1 MKEIINNTKNI
12 YMIGIGGI
20 GMSALAK
27 YFRQKSKK
35 VAGYDRTPSSITRD
49 LECRGISIHYEDS
62 VAEIP
67 ETFLDKNNTI
77 VIYTPA
83 IPPDHGELTYFL
95 KNEFKVFKRSEILG
109 AITEQYDSICVAGT
123 HGKTTVTTMITWL
136 LHKSSIPCISF
147 MGGIS
152 KNFNDNFLF
161 NENPQFVIAEADE
174 FDRSFLKL
182 HPNIAVITSVDSDHL
197 DVYKNYTAIKE
208 SFLSFVKLLPENGKL
223 IIKYDA
229 LHILNH
235 TSHNFSIYTYSLD
248 NKNSDYYAKN
258 IKKVDDS
265 YTFDIVTPN
274 TIIKGL
280 SLSHPG
286 LLNVENAVAAIAVA
300 TQLGLSE
307 RDIKENLK
315 EFKGSQRRFDVIFK
329 NKNIIYID
337 DYAHHPKELE
347 TFISSVR
354 DLYPGKKISGIFQ
367 PHLYSRTRDFA
378 DEFAESLSKLDQLI
392 LLDIYPAREEPIP
405 GITSEIIFNKVKLKE
420 KVLLSKNELMNYLN
434 SIKTDI
440 LLTMGAGD
448 ISNFVK
454 PIQQLLSAKY
464 EKNN

>member
-1 MKEIINNTKNI
+1 MKEIIKNTKNI

-109 AITEQYDSICVAGT
+109 AITEQHNAICIAGT

-136 LHKSSIPCISF
+136 LHKSNIPCISF

-182 HPNIAVITSVDSDHL
+182 HPDIAVVTSVDSDHL

-235 TSHNFSIYTYSLD
+235 NSHNFSIFTYSLD

-258 IKKVDDS
+258 IKKIDDS
-265 YTFDIVTPN
+265 YTFDVVTPN

-286 LLNVENAVAAIAVA
+286 LLNIENAVAAIAVA

-307 RDIKENLK
+307 KDIKENLK
-315 EFKGSQRRFDVIFK
+315 EFKGSQRRFDIIYK
-329 NKNIIYID
+329 DKNIIYID

-354 DLYPGKKISGIFQ
+354 DLYPGKKITGIFQ

-378 DEFAESLSKLDQLI
+378 NEFAESLSKLDQLI

-405 GITSEIIFNKVKLKE
+405 GVTSEIIFNKVKINE
-420 KVLLSKNELMNYLN
+420 KLLINKNELMDYLKN
-434 SIKTDI
+434 LNTDI

-454 PIQQLLSAKY
+454 PIQQLLSIKY
-464 EKNN
+464 EKDN

>member
-1 MKEIINNTKNI
+1 MKELINNTKNI
-12 YMIGIGGI
+12 YMLGIGGI

-35 VAGYDRTPSSITRD
+35 VAGYDRNPSSITKD

-67 ETFLDKNNTI
+67 ETFLDKNDTL
-77 VIYTPA
+77 VVYTPA
-83 IPPDHGELTYFL
+83 IPSDHGELNYFL

-109 AITEQYDSICVAGT
+109 IITEQYNSICIAGT

-136 LHKSSIPCISF
+136 IYKANIPCLSF

-152 KNFNDNFLF
+152 KNFNDNFLYH
-161 NENPQFVIAEADE
+161 ENPQYVVAEADE

-182 HPNIAVITSVDSDHL
+182 HPDIAVITSVDSDHL

-208 SFLSFVKLLPENGKL
+208 SFNSFVKLLPNNGKL

-229 LHILNH
+229 LPILNH
-235 TSHNFSIYTYSLD
+235 NHNNLIIYTYSLE
-248 NKNSDYYAKN
+248 NRNSDYYAKN
-258 IKKVDDS
+258 IRRVDDY
-265 YTFDIVTPN
+265 YTFDVVTPT
-274 TIIKGL
+274 TIIKNL
-280 SLSHPG
+280 TLSHPG
-286 LLNVENAVAAIAVA
+286 LLNIENALAAIAVA
-300 TQLGLSE
+300 TQLGISE
-307 RDIKENLK
+307 KDIKENLK
-315 EFKGSQRRFDVIFK
+315 DFKGSQRRFDIIYK

-337 DYAHHPKELE
+337 DYAHHPRELE

-354 DLYPGKKISGIFQ
+354 DLYPHKKVTGIFQ

-378 DEFAESLSKLDQLI
+378 SEFAESLSKLDSLI

-405 GITSEIIFNKVKLKE
+405 NVSSKIIFDKVKLTE
-420 KVLLSKNELMNYLN
+420 KTLLNKHELIDYLKNIN
-434 SIKTDI
+434 TDI

-448 ISNFVK
+448 ISNFVN
-454 PIQQLLSAKY
+454 PIYQLLVSKY
-464 EKNN
+464 EKNS

>member
-1 MKEIINNTKNI
+1 MKEIINNIKNI

-27 YFRQKSKK
+27 YFRHNSKK
-35 VAGYDRTPSSITRD
+35 VAGYDRTPSNITKD
-49 LECRGISIHYEDS
+49 LESRGISIHYEDS

-83 IPPDHGELTYFL
+83 IPPDHGELNYFL
-95 KNEFKVFKRSEILG
+95 KNDFKVFKRSEILG
-109 AITEQYDSICVAGT
+109 AITEQYDSICIAGT

-136 LHKSSIPCISF
+136 LYKANFPCISF

-161 NENPQFVIAEADE
+161 HEKPQYVIAEADE

-208 SFLSFVKLLPENGKL
+208 SFNSFVKLLPDNGKL

-229 LHILNH
+229 QHILNH
-235 TSHNFSIYTYSLD
+235 NSNNFSVSTYSLE

-258 IKKVDDS
+258 IKKIDDY
-265 YTFDIVTPN
+265 YTFDVVTPN
-274 TIIKGL
+274 TIIKNL
-280 SLSHPG
+280 TLSHPG
-286 LLNVENAVAAIAVA
+286 LLNIENAVAAIAVA
-300 TQLGLSE
+300 SQLGLNE
-307 RDIKENLK
+307 KEIKEYIK
-315 EFKGSQRRFDVIFK
+315 DFKGNQRRFDIIFK
-329 NKNIIYID
+329 SNEIIYID
-337 DYAHHPKELE
+337 DYAHHPRELE
-347 TFISSVR
+347 SFINSVKN
-354 DLYPGKKISGIFQ
+354 LYPGKKITGIFQ

-378 DEFAESLSKLDQLI
+378 NEFAESLSILDNLI

-405 GITSEIIFNKVKLKE
+405 GVTSQIILDKVKIQE
-420 KVLLSKNELMNYLN
+420 KILINKNELLDYLKN
-434 SIKTDI
+434 IKTDI

-454 PIQQLLSAKY
+454 PIQQLLENKY